1 VVEHGSITS
10 LDNLAQVRS
19 VAEAGKTEANMHLMR
34 YRLVSGARV
43 RLGPIWG
50 PCHFIQWL

>member
-1 VVEHGSITS
+1 MVEHGSITS

-43 RLGPIWG
+43 QFGDRVISYND
-50 PCHFIQWL
+50 